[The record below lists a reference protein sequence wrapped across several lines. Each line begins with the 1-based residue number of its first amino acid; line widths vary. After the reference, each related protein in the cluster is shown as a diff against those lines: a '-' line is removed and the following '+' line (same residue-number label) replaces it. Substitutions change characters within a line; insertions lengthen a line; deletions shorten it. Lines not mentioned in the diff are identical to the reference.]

1 MTGNPPSAWH
11 TTSADESNARLQR
24 PLPIEFSITVAT
36 GYQDLLTAELPGQ
49 GDCGRSKVRSLFR
62 RPPAASAG
70 ACPLCQRSPNQPML
84 MAPAEVHTKSLVK
97 ARRRVEHRSR
107 PGSSKLDLARVEA
120 QSPKFLPN
128 LPEKLVEDRSQR
140 GRSKRE
146 SKPKVRVEARSACR
160 NRILT
165 LMSKQC

>member
-97 ARRRVEHRSR
+97 ARRRVEDRSR
-107 PGSSKLDLARVEA
+107 PGSSKLVLNPKARNSSQTGPKSSLRTKASVEGRSA
-120 QSPKFLPN
+120 NRSPKCASKQ
-128 LPEKLVEDRSQR
+128 EALVEIGS
-140 GRSKRE
+140 
-146 SKPKVRVEARSACR
+146 
-160 NRILT
+160 
-165 LMSKQC
+165 